1 MFKVKGDYLYH
12 NDKLIGPKSVLYV
25 DYNELTDIPKGTY
38 DGLQHITMPLRV
50 DMVFIAGD
58 KVVGVE
64 SKKAKD
70 LTASVHQHRLA
81 RQMRTLMSEVDVP
94 CLLVRGIP
102 KKWRGIKKMNTFNE
116 DMFEIWAELVKYQ
129 ALGVF
134 ILPGPAEDSLVPQWL
149 GHYRPILSGGR
160 AAIAALKQSD
170 VKPAKAKHKGW
181 FLTNIKGIGE
191 RIATKL
197 HNHFGSTRGALLA
210 DPNEWRELGIP
221 KAIVDRKK
229 EVLK

>member
-1 MFKVKGDYLYH
+1 VFKVKGEYLYH
-12 NDKLIGPKSVLYV
+12 NDKPLGPKELLYI
-25 DYNELTDIPKGTY
+25 DYNELTDIPKGSC
-38 DGLQHITMPLRV
+38 DGLQRITMPLRV
-50 DMVFIAGD
+50 DMVFVAGD

-81 RQMRTLMSEVDVP
+81 RQMRTLISEVDVP
-94 CLLVRGIP
+94 CLLIRGIP
-102 KKWRGIKKMNTFNE
+102 KKWRGLKKMNVFNE
-116 DMFEIWAELVKYQ
+116 DMFEIWSELVKYQ

-134 ILPGPAEDSLVPQWL
+134 ILPGPVEDALVPKWL

-160 AAIAALKQSD
+160 AAVAALKQSD

-191 RIATKL
+191 RIAIKL
-197 HNHFGSTRGALLA
+197 HNRFGSTKRALLA
-210 DPNEWRELGIP
+210 DPDEWRELGIS
-221 KAIVDRKK
+221 KTIIDRKE